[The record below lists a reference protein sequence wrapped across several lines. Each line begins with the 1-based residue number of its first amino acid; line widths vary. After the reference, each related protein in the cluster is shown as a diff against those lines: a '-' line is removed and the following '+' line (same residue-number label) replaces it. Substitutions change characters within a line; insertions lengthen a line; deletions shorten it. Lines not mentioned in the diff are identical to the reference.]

1 MSLNFEA
8 LAVIAGPAVLG
19 ALLWL
24 RARRGWSTPRVLFTG
39 LFALY
44 AFKAVELTRFP
55 VPVDGDMA
63 ESFSSGPFLRFLE
76 LVPLAGIVE
85 EGALTPAFLRN
96 VALGVPFGFGI
107 WFLDT
112 SMTARRALLAG
123 AAASTTVEI
132 LQLAV
137 GALVGFM
144 YRVVDINDVIANTTR
159 GRPRHRRLPGVRGA
173 APPAAGHPAGRSGR
187 RPVDLP
193 RTGGRRPTP
202 APPRPTEDRGA
213 GWPVAFSR
221 SPMATPPSPWTTGI
235 RGLVSARVGGPAAAA
250 PRIPPAP
257 P

>member
-1 MSLNFEA
+1 MLNFEA

-19 ALLWL
+19 VLVWL

-44 AFKAVELTRFP
+44 ALKAVELTLFP
-55 VPVDGDMA
+55 IPMGDYMA
-63 ESFSSGPFLRFLE
+63 RTLSSGPFLRFLE

-85 EGALTPAFLRN
+85 EGALTPAFVSN

-144 YRVVDINDVIANTTR
+144 YRVVDINDVIANTL
-159 GRPRHRRLPGVRGA
+159 GVGLGIAGFLVFAALLRRLSRALPDDPDGGLWTYLAQVVA
-173 APPAAGHPAGRSGR
+173 APPQPHPGPQRTAGR
-187 RPVDLP
+187 
-193 RTGGRRPTP
+193 
-202 APPRPTEDRGA
+202 
-213 GWPVAFSR
+213 
-221 SPMATPPSPWTTGI
+221 
-235 RGLVSARVGGPAAAA
+235 GGP
-250 PRIPPAP
+250 
-257 P
+257 